1 MHLKRCIDYVEKF
14 NFSFINKSNIYV
26 GKIKLITGIN
36 RDYLKMLKDCSSF
49 RGDYTSACQTV
60 VAKEDAILIRIDK
73 NYFIDIDSIKSASD
87 CERINELLISKSF
100 DNNMFLRH
108 STKDPYVGE
117 LFLSDM
123 KTYTD
128 LEQTVIDIARLK
140 LINTQK

>member
-1 MHLKRCIDYVEKF
+1 MEKF

-26 GKIKLITGIN
+26 GNIRLIVGLN
-36 RDYLKMLKDCSSF
+36 RDYLTMLKECPSF

-60 VAKEDAILIRIDK
+60 VAKEDAILIRVDN
-73 NYFIDIDSIKSASD
+73 NYFIDIDSIKTASD
-87 CERINELLISKSF
+87 CERINELLVSKSF

-108 STKDPYVGE
+108 ATKDPYVGE

-123 KTYTD
+123 KTYAD
-128 LEQTVIDIARLK
+128 LKETIVDIARLK